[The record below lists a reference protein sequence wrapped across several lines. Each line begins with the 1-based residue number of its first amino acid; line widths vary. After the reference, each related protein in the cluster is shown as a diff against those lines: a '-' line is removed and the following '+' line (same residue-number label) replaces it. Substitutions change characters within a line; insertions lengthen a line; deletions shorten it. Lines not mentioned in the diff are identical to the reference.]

1 MAKNILQG
9 IRGTASSHPVA
20 HIGQSGLETKTS
32 GETESE
38 LLTYL
43 LQLAAVVL
51 GCLSAATHLLLLN
64 TSFWTQKEVEN
75 GLYYSDYEKLVF

>member
-20 HIGQSGLETKTS
+20 HMGQSGLETKTF

-51 GCLSAATHLLLLN
+51 GCLSAATYLLLCLLKHIFLD
-64 TSFWTQKEVEN
+64 TERSGKWPI
-75 GLYYSDYEKLVF
+75 L